1 MTTINVAVVTP
12 DAEPWPYAVVTVR
25 LIDAGSGGAV
35 EESVVTGI
43 STIYCDADGEGTIAL
58 TPNEDISPAG
68 TFYAFAVENS
78 SPSTVRCIE
87 VPDSGTALSWADPT
101 IQVLVDD
108 PPVFIPAPTLADA
121 LKVVRVNSSGDA
133 YELGTSG
140 AGDVAGD
147 THTATSKTTPVDAD
161 EIPLADSAASFALK
175 KLTWANLKATAK
187 TYFDTLY
194 ATVSHVHAGSDITS
208 GTVGTA
214 RLGSGTANSGTYLR
228 GDQTWA
234 AVSGSSTVD
243 VVSNVAS
250 NVLLG
255 RTTAGS
261 GDSEEITVA
270 ASRLVGR
277 AASGDIDDLDAA
289 AVKTLLA
296 YAVGDVSGAAPLA
309 SPTFTGTPAAPS
321 ATGGTNTT
329 QVATTA
335 FVHAGQVASG
345 PVIPAPSGLYT
356 SGIPG
361 ATAVADS
368 ASLVANYIVATL
380 MFIPYGLPFDQL
392 AVSSNAS
399 NASATV
405 RLGLYAIGTNGYPGL
420 QVYAHTG
427 TINTASTGVKSA
439 SVSGVG
445 FGWCWAVSSLGGANN
460 IFKRSATGVP
470 IAPFINPT
478 ASSASTGKNLQ
489 AARTDAALPSD
500 LSTGVTW
507 TVDSAEFSFMLVRST

>member
-35 EESVVTGI
+35 EEAVVTGI

-108 PPVFIPAPTLADA
+108 PPVFIPAPSLADA

-147 THTATSKTTPVDAD
+147 THAATSKATPVDAD
-161 EIPLADSAASFALK
+161 EIPLADSAASFGLK

-194 ATVSHVHAGSDITS
+194 SALGHAHAGSDITS

-243 VVSNVAS
+243 VVSNVAN

-309 SPTFTGTPAAPS
+309 SPTFTGTPAAPTAAVGTS
-321 ATGGTNTT
+321 TTQLASTAFVQAADALLKTPAVTTATATNTT
-329 QVATTA
+329 TIT
-335 FVHAGQVASG
+335 
-345 PVIPAPSGLYT
+345 P
-356 SGIPG
+356 
-361 ATAVADS
+361 
-368 ASLVANYIVATL
+368 VATL
-380 MFIPYGLPFDQL
+380 TIPGGELVAGDAVRMFVMLEQTNNSGGTVTCLLRAKFGSTTILTL
-392 AVSSNAS
+392 ASTFNMGSSANKAHPWVELDLFIETTTAQRLSGRLDLSFVSSATWPRAS
-399 NASATV
+399 STDIGSGYGVATEDTSTAKDLVVSVEMGSA
-405 RLGLYAIGTNGYPGL
+405 
-420 QVYAHTG
+420 
-427 TINTASTGVKSA
+427 
-439 SVSGVG
+439 VSGVSIG
-445 FGWCWAVSSLGGANN
+445 AVQAMAQF
-460 IFKRSATGVP
+460 IKKR
-470 IAPFINPT
+470 
-478 ASSASTGKNLQ
+478 
-489 AARTDAALPSD
+489 
-500 LSTGVTW
+500 
-507 TVDSAEFSFMLVRST
+507 